1 MPRSIRLTLLLA
13 VLASASLSAQSDK
26 RPDGWRVRLDN
37 PGPDSTKVVFSTM
50 APGWHIT
57 TGPAVILW
65 NPTTTAKGAY
75 KAETNIHLFKP
86 ASEHAEAFGLFV
98 GGANLDAENESY
110 TYFMIRNDRQYLVK
124 QRAGKETKDV
134 IPWTKS
140 PAINL
145 FDGKSESAANLLTI
159 VATPATVDFLINGTK
174 VASKPRAEVP
184 ADGIVGLRVNHNLNL
199 HVSKLEVTAS
209 K

>member
-1 MPRSIRLTLLLA
+1 MPRSIRLILLLA
-13 VLASASLSAQSDK
+13 ILTSTSLSAQADK
-26 RPDGWRVRLDN
+26 RPEGWRVRLDK
-37 PGPDSTKVVFSTM
+37 PGPDSAKVVFSSM
-50 APGWHIT
+50 APGWHVT

-65 NPTTTAKGAY
+65 NPATTAKGAY
-75 KAETNIHLFKP
+75 KAETNTHLFKP

-98 GGANLDAENESY
+98 GGANLDAENEWY
-110 TYFMIRNDRQYLVK
+110 TYFMIRNDGQYLVK

-140 PAINL
+140 PAIKL
-145 FDGKSESAANLLTI
+145 FDGKTESVANLLTI
-159 VATPATVDFLINGTK
+159 IAGPTTVDFLINGTK
-174 VASKPRAEVP
+174 VASKPRADVT

-199 HVSKLEVTAS
+199 HVAKLEVTPS